1 MEETYAYRAE
11 KIQISTRQRFDFLS
25 FYSTNITKGTV
36 NAVPFAYV
44 AGTLTDENLARV
56 RGTRAGRMFSFACV

>member
-36 NAVPFAYV
+36 NAVPFV
-44 AGTLTDENLARV
+44 MLVGTPTDKNLARA
-56 RGTRAGRMFSFACV
+56 RDRRARRMFSFSCV